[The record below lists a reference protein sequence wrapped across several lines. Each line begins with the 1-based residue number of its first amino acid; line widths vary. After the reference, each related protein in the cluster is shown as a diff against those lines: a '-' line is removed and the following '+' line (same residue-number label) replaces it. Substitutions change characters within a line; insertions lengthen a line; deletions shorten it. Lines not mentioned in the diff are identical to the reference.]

1 MMNRHTVRFTPTAFD
16 AAVTVVVAGALAMQ
30 QNGRGHTDH

>member
-16 AAVTVVVAGALAMQ
+16 AAVTFVVAGALAMQ
-30 QNGRGHTDH
+30 QNGAGHTDH